1 MSLALFQEQIENE
14 REWREAE
21 IRFLHNNQ
29 NKLEK
34 DKDKQLIRR
43 SILCLVYA
51 HVEGFVS
58 FAFSLYIDE
67 INKKKL
73 LCKDVKPAI
82 AAASFHKVFKA
93 FTNTDKK
100 NVIFKQKLPDDK
112 HLHRLAREINFLES
126 VNEFNSHLVIIPD
139 DFINTEN
146 NVGMEVL
153 EKLLFKVGLDHDDL
167 KSIYRPLTKLLN
179 VRNDISHGKRK
190 LGIDDKNYEE
200 FLNCGKSVISTISSR
215 LTTAYGTNKFLLVT
229 A

>member
-1 MSLALFQEQIENE
+1 MSLALFQEQIESE

-21 IRFLHNNQ
+21 IRFLDNNHK
-29 NKLEK
+29 KLEK

-51 HVEGFVS
+51 HVEGFVG

-67 INKKKL
+67 INKKEL

-82 AAASFHKVFKA
+82 AAASYHQIFKA
-93 FTNTDKK
+93 FSNKDKK
-100 NVIFKQKLPDDK
+100 SEIFKQKLPEDK

-126 VNEFNSHLVIIPD
+126 ISEFSSHPVLIPD
-139 DFINTEN
+139 GFINTEN
-146 NVGMEVL
+146 NVGKEVL
-153 EKLLFKVGLDHDDL
+153 EKLLFKVGLEHEDL
-167 KSIYRPLTKLLN
+167 KSVYTPLTKLLN

-215 LTTAYGTNKFLLVT
+215 LTTAYGTKKYLL
-229 A
+229 AG